1 MYFERPAPFHP
12 AVLQLLNHSR
22 LLLVPRTVLT
32 GSSLLAPPFE
42 AALLLSSRISLP
54 LFLSLSPD
62 FYATGGLC
70 AAVER
75 TGLSAEGEAVFR
87 NRLANC

>member
-12 AVLQLLNHSR
+12 AIPQLLNRSR
-22 LLLVPRTVLT
+22 LLSVPHTVLT

-42 AALLLSSRISLP
+42 AALLLSSRSSLP

-62 FYATGGLC
+62 FYATGGLS

-75 TGLSAEGEAVFR
+75 TGLSAEGEAVSR
-87 NRLANC
+87 NGLVNC